1 MMPKSRMEAF
11 SDGVLA
17 IVITIMVL
25 ELHEPTGASFAALKQ
40 VAPTFVAYLLSY
52 AYVGIYW
59 NNHHHLVAALKQAS
73 GKILW
78 ANLFWLF
85 WMSLMPWA
93 TQWLGSHV
101 FATAPTV
108 VYGGVLL
115 MCSLSYYLLQTAVLR
130 QAGRDSALVAL
141 FGRDLKGKLSVA
153 TCLLAT
159 LSGFGWPAVSYL
171 LLTIMA
177 VVWLI
182 PDTRIERFYQQRS
195 TQGSVK

>member
-1 MMPKSRMEAF
+1 MMPKSRMEVF

-78 ANLFWLF
+78 VNLFWLF

-93 TQWLGSHV
+93 TQWLGSHL

-130 QAGRDSALVAL
+130 QAGRDSTLVAL

-153 TCLLAT
+153 TYLLAT

-182 PDTRIERFYQQRS
+182 PDSRIECFYQQRAA
-195 TQGSVK
+195 

>member
-1 MMPKSRMEAF
+1 
-11 SDGVLA
+11 
-17 IVITIMVL
+17 MVL

-93 TQWLGSHV
+93 TQWLGSHLFV
-101 FATAPTV
+101 TAPTV

-130 QAGRDSALVAL
+130 QAGRDPALVAL
-141 FGRDLKGKLSVA
+141 FGHDLKGKLSVA
-153 TCLLAT
+153 TYLLAT
-159 LSGFGWPAVSYL
+159 LTGFGWPVVSYL

-182 PDTRIERFYQQRS
+182 PDSRIERFYQQRA

>member
-1 MMPKSRMEAF
+1 MPKSRMEAF

-73 GKILW
+73 GEILW
-78 ANLFWLF
+78 ANLF

-93 TQWLGSHV
+93 TQWLGSHL

-130 QAGRDSALVAL
+130 QAGRDSALAAL

-153 TCLLAT
+153 TYLLAT

-195 TQGSVK
+195 TQ

>member
-1 MMPKSRMEAF
+1 MMPKSRMEVF

-73 GKILW
+73 GEILW
-78 ANLFWLF
+78 SNLFWLF

-93 TQWLGSHV
+93 TQWLGSHL

-153 TCLLAT
+153 TYLLAT

-182 PDTRIERFYQQRS
+182 PDTRIERSYQQRD

>member
-1 MMPKSRMEAF
+1 M
-11 SDGVLA
+11 
-17 IVITIMVL
+17 ITIMVL

-59 NNHHHLVAALKQAS
+59 NNHHHLVAAHKQAS
-73 GKILW
+73 GEILW
-78 ANLFWLF
+78 ANLFWIF

-93 TQWLGSHV
+93 TQWLGSHL

-153 TCLLAT
+153 TYLLAT

-182 PDTRIERFYQQRS
+182 PDTRIERFYQQRA

>member
-93 TQWLGSHV
+93 TQWLGSHL

-130 QAGRDSALVAL
+130 QAGRDSALAAL

-153 TCLLAT
+153 TYLLAT

-195 TQGSVK
+195 TQ

>member
-1 MMPKSRMEAF
+1 MMPKSRMEVF

-25 ELHEPTGASFAALKQ
+25 ELREPTGASFAALKQ

-73 GKILW
+73 GEILW
-78 ANLFWLF
+78 ANLFWIF

-93 TQWLGSHV
+93 TQWLGSHL

-153 TCLLAT
+153 TYLLAT

-171 LLTIMA
+171 LLIIMA

-182 PDTRIERFYQQRS
+182 PDSRIECFYQQRAA
-195 TQGSVK
+195 

>member
-1 MMPKSRMEAF
+1 MPKSRMEAF

-73 GKILW
+73 GEILW
-78 ANLFWLF
+78 ANLFWIF

-93 TQWLGSHV
+93 TQWLGSHL

-153 TCLLAT
+153 TYLLAT

-195 TQGSVK
+195 TQ

>member
-78 ANLFWLF
+78 ANLFWIF

-93 TQWLGSHV
+93 TQWLGSHL

-153 TCLLAT
+153 TYLLAT

-195 TQGSVK
+195 TQ

>member
-73 GKILW
+73 GEILW
-78 ANLFWLF
+78 ANLFWIF

-93 TQWLGSHV
+93 PQWLGSHL

-141 FGRDLKGKLSVA
+141 FGRDLKSKLSVA
-153 TCLLAT
+153 TYILAT

-182 PDTRIERFYQQRS
+182 PDTRIERFYQ
-195 TQGSVK
+195 

>member
-1 MMPKSRMEAF
+1 MPKSRMEAF

-59 NNHHHLVAALKQAS
+59 NNHHHLVAALKQAL
-73 GKILW
+73 GEILW
-78 ANLFWLF
+78 ANLF

-93 TQWLGSHV
+93 TQWLGSHL

-130 QAGRDSALVAL
+130 QAGRDSALAAL

-153 TCLLAT
+153 TYLLAT

-182 PDTRIERFYQQRS
+182 PDTRIKRFYQQRA

>member
-73 GKILW
+73 GEILW
-78 ANLFWLF
+78 ANLFWIF

-93 TQWLGSHV
+93 TQWLGSHL

-130 QAGRDSALVAL
+130 QAGRDSALAAL

-153 TCLLAT
+153 TYLLAT

-195 TQGSVK
+195 TQ

>member
-93 TQWLGSHV
+93 TQWLGSHL

-130 QAGRDSALVAL
+130 QAGRDSALAAL

-153 TCLLAT
+153 TYLLAT

-182 PDTRIERFYQQRS
+182 PDTRIESFYQQRS
-195 TQGSVK
+195 TQ

>member
-93 TQWLGSHV
+93 TQWLGSHL

-153 TCLLAT
+153 TYLLAT

-195 TQGSVK
+195 TQ

>member
-85 WMSLMPWA
+85 WMSLMPWS
-93 TQWLGSHV
+93 TQWLGSHL

-153 TCLLAT
+153 TYLLAT
-159 LSGFGWPAVSYL
+159 LCGFAWPAVSYL
-171 LLTIMA
+171 LLTVMA

-182 PDTRIERFYQQRS
+182 PDTRIERFYQQRA

>member
-1 MMPKSRMEAF
+1 MPKSRMEAF

-93 TQWLGSHV
+93 TQWLGSHL

-130 QAGRDSALVAL
+130 QAGRDSALAAL

-153 TCLLAT
+153 TYLLAT

-195 TQGSVK
+195 TQ

>member
-73 GKILW
+73 GEILW

-93 TQWLGSHV
+93 TQWLGSHL

-153 TCLLAT
+153 TYLLAT

-182 PDTRIERFYQQRS
+182 PDTRIERFYQ
-195 TQGSVK
+195 

>member
-1 MMPKSRMEAF
+1 
-11 SDGVLA
+11 
-17 IVITIMVL
+17 
-25 ELHEPTGASFAALKQ
+25 
-40 VAPTFVAYLLSY
+40 
-52 AYVGIYW
+52 
-59 NNHHHLVAALKQAS
+59 
-73 GKILW
+73 
-78 ANLFWLF
+78 
-85 WMSLMPWA
+85 MPWA
-93 TQWLGSHV
+93 TQWVGSHL

-115 MCSLSYYLLQTAVLR
+115 MCSLSYYLLQTQTAVLR

-153 TCLLAT
+153 TYLLAT

-182 PDTRIERFYQQRS
+182 PDTRIERFYQQRA

>member
-1 MMPKSRMEAF
+1 M
-11 SDGVLA
+11 
-17 IVITIMVL
+17 
-25 ELHEPTGASFAALKQ
+25 
-40 VAPTFVAYLLSY
+40 
-52 AYVGIYW
+52 
-59 NNHHHLVAALKQAS
+59 
-73 GKILW
+73 
-78 ANLFWLF
+78 
-85 WMSLMPWA
+85 
-93 TQWLGSHV
+93 
-101 FATAPTV
+101 
-108 VYGGVLL
+108 GGVLL

-153 TCLLAT
+153 TYLLAT

-182 PDTRIERFYQQRS
+182 PDTRIECFYQQRA

>member
-1 MMPKSRMEAF
+1 MMPKSRMEVF

-73 GKILW
+73 GEILW

-93 TQWLGSHV
+93 TQWLGSHL

-141 FGRDLKGKLSVA
+141 FGRYLKGKLSVA
-153 TCLLAT
+153 TYLLAT

-182 PDTRIERFYQQRS
+182 PDTRIERFYQQRA

>member
-73 GKILW
+73 GEFLW

-93 TQWLGSHV
+93 TQWLGSHL

-130 QAGRDSALVAL
+130 QAGRDSALAAL

-153 TCLLAT
+153 TYLLAT

-195 TQGSVK
+195 TQ

>member
-1 MMPKSRMEAF
+1 MPKSRMEAF

-78 ANLFWLF
+78 ANLFWIF

-93 TQWLGSHV
+93 TQWLGSHL

-130 QAGRDSALVAL
+130 QAGRDSALAAL

-153 TCLLAT
+153 TYLLAT

-195 TQGSVK
+195 TQ

>member
-1 MMPKSRMEAF
+1 MPKSRMEAF

-93 TQWLGSHV
+93 TQWLGSHL

-153 TCLLAT
+153 TYLLAT

-195 TQGSVK
+195 TQ

>member
-78 ANLFWLF
+78 ANLFWIF

-93 TQWLGSHV
+93 TQWLGSHL

-130 QAGRDSALVAL
+130 QAGRDSALAAL

-153 TCLLAT
+153 TYLLAT

-195 TQGSVK
+195 TQ

>member
-1 MMPKSRMEAF
+1 MEVF

-73 GKILW
+73 GEILW
-78 ANLFWLF
+78 ANLFWIF

-93 TQWLGSHV
+93 TQWLGSHL

-153 TCLLAT
+153 TYLLAT

-182 PDTRIERFYQQRS
+182 PDTQIERFYQQRA

>member
-1 MMPKSRMEAF
+1 MMPKSRMEVF
-11 SDGVLA
+11 SDGGLA

-73 GKILW
+73 GEILW
-78 ANLFWLF
+78 ANLFWIF

-93 TQWLGSHV
+93 TQWLGSHL

-153 TCLLAT
+153 TYLLAT

-195 TQGSVK
+195 TQ

>member
-1 MMPKSRMEAF
+1 M
-11 SDGVLA
+11 
-17 IVITIMVL
+17 
-25 ELHEPTGASFAALKQ
+25 
-40 VAPTFVAYLLSY
+40 
-52 AYVGIYW
+52 
-59 NNHHHLVAALKQAS
+59 
-73 GKILW
+73 W
-78 ANLFWLF
+78 ANLFWIFWIF

-93 TQWLGSHV
+93 TQWLGSHL

-153 TCLLAT
+153 TYLLAT
-159 LSGFGWPAVSYL
+159 LSGIGWPAVSYL

-182 PDTRIERFYQQRS
+182 PDTRIERFYQQRA

>member
-1 MMPKSRMEAF
+1 
-11 SDGVLA
+11 
-17 IVITIMVL
+17 
-25 ELHEPTGASFAALKQ
+25 
-40 VAPTFVAYLLSY
+40 
-52 AYVGIYW
+52 
-59 NNHHHLVAALKQAS
+59 
-73 GKILW
+73 
-78 ANLFWLF
+78 
-85 WMSLMPWA
+85 MPWV
-93 TQWLGSHV
+93 TQWLGSHL

-115 MCSLSYYLLQTAVLR
+115 MCSLSYYLLQTQTAVLR

-153 TCLLAT
+153 TYLLAT

-182 PDTRIERFYQQRS
+182 PDTRIERFYQQRA

>member
-1 MMPKSRMEAF
+1 M
-11 SDGVLA
+11 
-17 IVITIMVL
+17 
-25 ELHEPTGASFAALKQ
+25 
-40 VAPTFVAYLLSY
+40 
-52 AYVGIYW
+52 
-59 NNHHHLVAALKQAS
+59 AALKQAS
-73 GKILW
+73 WEILW

-93 TQWLGSHV
+93 TQWVGSHL

-115 MCSLSYYLLQTAVLR
+115 MCSLSYYLLQTQTAVLR
-130 QAGRDSALVAL
+130 QAGRD
-141 FGRDLKGKLSVA
+141 
-153 TCLLAT
+153 

-182 PDTRIERFYQQRS
+182 PDTRIERFYQ
-195 TQGSVK
+195 

>member
-1 MMPKSRMEAF
+1 MF

-25 ELHEPTGASFAALKQ
+25 ELHESTGASFAALKQ

-78 ANLFWLF
+78 ANLFWIF

-93 TQWLGSHV
+93 TQWLGSHL

-130 QAGRDSALVAL
+130 QAGRDSALAAL

-153 TCLLAT
+153 TYLLAT

-195 TQGSVK
+195 TQ

>member
-73 GKILW
+73 GEILW
-78 ANLFWLF
+78 ANLFWIF

-93 TQWLGSHV
+93 TQWLGSHL

-153 TCLLAT
+153 TYLLAT

-195 TQGSVK
+195 TQ

>member
-1 MMPKSRMEAF
+1 MMPKSRMEVF

-73 GKILW
+73 GEILW
-78 ANLFWLF
+78 ANLFWIF

-93 TQWLGSHV
+93 TQWLGSHL

-153 TCLLAT
+153 TYLLAT

-182 PDTRIERFYQQRS
+182 PDSRIECFYQQRAA
-195 TQGSVK
+195 